1 MQFCSVNPGV
11 GPGPCI
17 TLHRNSLFHVSLPV
31 RVFCPPRQT
40 FIPRRRRRR
49 RQFSCKTSETQ
60 DVRKILSVFFFFS
73 FFFFFHLL
81 PAISISLVFVIYLSL
96 RLFLRRC
103 LFPPPLLSTSFPRR
117 ASWNRHARNWRSL
130 DVLEIPSPEE
140 ETGSNHRVGA
150 LVDSA
155 CARFFFDEVQAVSRL
170 KWNASH
176 RVGKEEDARRIGRGV
191 LCK

>member
-60 DVRKILSVFFFFS
+60 DVRKILSVFFFFP

-81 PAISISLVFVIYLSL
+81 PAVSISLVFVIYLSL

-103 LFPPPLLSTSFPRR
+103 LFPLRFFLLPFHGVRR
-117 ASWNRHARNWRSL
+117 GTGTL
-130 DVLEIPSPEE
+130 
-140 ETGSNHRVGA
+140 ETGVRSTFLKFLRRRKKQGRTTESAPSSIPPARDFSSMKFRLFRV
-150 LVDSA
+150 
-155 CARFFFDEVQAVSRL
+155 
-170 KWNASH
+170 
-176 RVGKEEDARRIGRGV
+176 
-191 LCK
+191 